1 MERKKAFVQEV
12 SGGGGEEVEEFTIGH
27 SQMWI
32 YLRGLLVV
40 IGNVDGVA
48 VDELSLRVFDDAM
61 N

>member
-12 SGGGGEEVEEFTIGH
+12 SGGEEEVEEFTIGH